1 MKYMS
6 YFVFILSVLWNSA
19 GADMVLNKSIVYF
32 EPRESNK
39 QDIEIEN
46 VGTEPL
52 YIKVEPKIVK
62 QPGTDQQIRE
72 PYNDPTKSGLLVSP
86 NKLVIP
92 PGGRKL
98 VRFVNLRPNTTEEQ
112 VYRVGISPVV
122 GDLVEGQSG
131 VKILIGYEV
140 LVLVHAINGASELVH
155 MRSGK
160 TLEIEN
166 KGNRNVLLRE
176 GIQCPN
182 EEENEDNC
190 DHIPG
195 KRLYPG
201 NKWKVELPN
210 DMPVK
215 FFLNSGYK
223 NSVKIFE

>member
-1 MKYMS
+1 MN
-6 YFVFILSVLWNSA
+6 YFIFIFIILLSNA
-19 GADMVLNKSIVYF
+19 QADMVLNKSIVYF
-32 EPRESNK
+32 EPSEPNK

-46 VGTEPL
+46 VGSNPL

-62 QPGTDQQIRE
+62 YPGTDQQIRE

-98 VRFVNLRPNTTEEQ
+98 VRFVNLIPNPTKER
-112 VYRVGISPVV
+112 VYRVSVSPVV
-122 GDLVEGQSG
+122 GDLVDGQSG
-131 VKILIGYEV
+131 VKIVIGYEV
-140 LVLVHAINGASELVH
+140 LVLVHAVNGEHELVH
-155 MRSGK
+155 KRSAK
-160 TLEIEN
+160 SFEIEN
-166 KGNRNVLLRE
+166 KGNKNVLLRE

-182 EEENEDNC
+182 EEKNENDC

-201 NKWKVELPN
+201 NTWKVDLPN

-215 FFLNSGYK
+215 FFLNSGLK
-223 NSVKIFE
+223 NSVRIFE

>member
-1 MKYMS
+1 MKLMS
-6 YFVFILSVLWNSA
+6 YFIFIFIVLWSSA

-32 EPRESNK
+32 EPGESNK

-52 YIKVEPKIVK
+52 YVKVEPKIVK
-62 QPGTDQQIRE
+62 QPGTEQQTRE

-92 PGGRKL
+92 AGGRKL
-98 VRFVNLRPNTTEEQ
+98 VRFVNLRPNPTEEH
-112 VYRVGISPVV
+112 VYRVSISPVI

-131 VKILIGYEV
+131 VKIVIGYEV
-140 LVLVHAINGASELVH
+140 LVLVHAINGEPELFYT
-155 MRSGK
+155 RSGK
-160 TLEIEN
+160 TIEIEN

-182 EEENEDNC
+182 EEKNEDSC

-195 KRLYPG
+195 KRLYPR
-201 NKWKVELPN
+201 NKWKVVLPH

-215 FFLNSGYK
+215 FFLNSGSK